1 MPRNGHEVF
10 IRDFTSSRNVV
21 NQGTRVGS
29 YPLGTMGHAY
39 VYRYNVYIY
48 TICIYIYIHTI
59 CIWVN
64 LYWFTNLKQCYFGMK
79 PLANPDSSEVT
90 VRSLTFNQI
99 YVTSRLE
106 LLKILLSHRI
116 ILVAWEVSLL
126 WTITIPNKL
135 GSVSPYIHKSTRV
148 FSMAQVGLTSH
159 LISITCELGFSHVQ
173 SKKTLKLWWTSCEAE
188 AKRKTSRRVRNW
200 TCSRCNFTTSST
212 LRNVVFTVFLTPW
225 QAQNAC
231 NYNNYSVFW
240 ILPVF
245 P

>member
-1 MPRNGHEVF
+1 MAAIHWVQWDMHMY
-10 IRDFTSSRNVV
+10 IDIM
-21 NQGTRVGS
+21 
-29 YPLGTMGHAY
+29 YI
-39 VYRYNVYIY
+39 YIY
-48 TICIYIYIHTI
+48 TICIYIYTI

-173 SKKTLKLWWTSCEAE
+173 SKKNT
-188 AKRKTSRRVRNW
+188 KTVMDFMWSR
-200 TCSRCNFTTSST
+200 SKKKNFSPGQE
-212 LRNVVFTVFLTPW
+212 LNV
-225 QAQNAC
+225 
-231 NYNNYSVFW
+231 
-240 ILPVF
+240 
-245 P
+245 

>member
-1 MPRNGHEVF
+1 
-10 IRDFTSSRNVV
+10 
-21 NQGTRVGS
+21 
-29 YPLGTMGHAY
+29 
-39 VYRYNVYIY
+39 
-48 TICIYIYIHTI
+48 
-59 CIWVN
+59 
-64 LYWFTNLKQCYFGMK
+64 MK

-200 TCSRCNFTTSST
+200 TCSRCN
-212 LRNVVFTVFLTPW
+212 LRLHQLWETWYLQCFWHLGKLKMHAITIITVCFGFCLCFLKEKTCLYVFQGLGGPK
-225 QAQNAC
+225 
-231 NYNNYSVFW
+231 
-240 ILPVF
+240 IEK
-245 P
+245 

>member
-1 MPRNGHEVF
+1 
-10 IRDFTSSRNVV
+10 
-21 NQGTRVGS
+21 
-29 YPLGTMGHAY
+29 
-39 VYRYNVYIY
+39 
-48 TICIYIYIHTI
+48 
-59 CIWVN
+59 
-64 LYWFTNLKQCYFGMK
+64 MK

-173 SKKTLKLWWTSCEAE
+173 SKKHQNCDGLHVKQKKKEKLLAGSGTERVVVAILRLHQLWETWYLQCFWHLGKLKMHVITIITVCFGFCLCFLKE
-188 AKRKTSRRVRNW
+188 KNMFICFSRFGGSENWKIRNH
-200 TCSRCNFTTSST
+200 FF
-212 LRNVVFTVFLTPW
+212 LKMNV
-225 QAQNAC
+225 
-231 NYNNYSVFW
+231 
-240 ILPVF
+240 ILPRFCGIWIRAICFLSFFTWDWVRCQ
-245 P
+245 